1 MGQKQI
7 GIVVK
12 EQHEKIMKQDKSD
25 VMAEC
30 TIIDYNESML
40 TQMMQLFYDTVHEV
54 CARDY
59 NEKQLERWAPQQPDL
74 ISWKQRLNNNYC
86 KVAFV
91 NQVLVGFAELTD
103 EWHVDTLYVHKDYQ
117 RKGIANALFNALM
130 QLAYS
135 QKQQL
140 VTTEASIT
148 AKPFFESHGF
158 TVTRTK
164 TKLYN
169 GKEFVNY
176 EMQKQLS

>member
-1 MGQKQI
+1 MRI
-7 GIVVK
+7 
-12 EQHEKIMKQDKSD
+12 DSFKSD
-25 VMAEC
+25 VMSDC
-30 TIIDYNESML
+30 TIVDYEESML
-40 TQMMQLFYDTVHEV
+40 AGMMQLFYETVHV
-54 CARDY
+54 ICARDY
-59 NEKQLERWAPQQPDL
+59 NEKQLERWAPQQPDV

-117 RKGIANALFNALM
+117 RQGIANALFNELM

-135 QKQQL
+135 HNQQL

-158 TVTRTK
+158 SVTRIK